1 MRVVSILTISHP
13 YYLSSRRFHN
23 LVRIIMPIGRYVG
36 AELLLV
42 HARDIGLPEN
52 IEVKDLGA
60 RVWRLGRRRPTMIAS
75 SRDLY

>member
-1 MRVVSILTISHP
+1 
-13 YYLSSRRFHN
+13 
-23 LVRIIMPIGRYVG
+23 MPIGRYVG